1 MSSLAALTPET
12 LERIRSRQRRRV
24 RHPVRRT
31 LLYVALAASA
41 VVMVGPLYWMFAT
54 SFKPASDVF
63 ASPPKWI
70 PDPWTLQNY
79 RDVFSL
85 LPFERYLFNSV
96 LVTTIIVCLNV
107 VLDTAAAYAF
117 AKLRFP
123 GRDILFYALLLTLM
137 VPFQVNLIPL
147 YRIMVF
153 LHDVNPHLGVDTYFA
168 LIAPGAIQV
177 FGIFL
182 MRQYLRS
189 IPDELL
195 ESARVDGAS
204 EFRILQDDR
213 VPAGQAGDGHAGDL
227 HLPRRVERF
236 PVAADRDQ
244 LRRHAHAAR
253 RPGLAVAPQH
263 GELGAHHGG
272 HDGGRRADDPRVPG
286 VPAAVH
292 RGPHRRG
299 GEGLSGPAPQRVP
312 QLTIAAPNASSV
324 SAIRPPSTG

>member
-153 LHDVNPHLGVDTYFA
+153 LHDVNSHLGVDTYFA

-204 EFRILQDDR
+204 EFRILRTIVFPLAKPAMATLAIFTFLAAWNDFLWPLIVTSSDDMR
-213 VPAGQAGDGHAGDL
+213 TLPVGLALLSRRNTVNWGHTTAGTM
-227 HLPRRVERF
+227 
-236 PVAADRDQ
+236 VAAVPMILVFLVFQ
-244 LRRHAHAAR
+244 RRFI
-253 RPGLAVAPQH
+253 
-263 GELGAHHGG
+263 
-272 HDGGRRADDPRVPG
+272 
-286 VPAAVH
+286 
-292 RGPHRRG
+292 
-299 GEGLSGPAPQRVP
+299 EGLTAGAVK
-312 QLTIAAPNASSV
+312 
-324 SAIRPPSTG
+324 G